1 MSSSRAS
8 EMFPMVEPPI
18 MVWVDGS
25 STLGCCDKSWLLMVL
40 ARVEGS
46 FSFVTR
52 QSRRDTRW
60 SLDQEPATQVIARK
74 REQHKAGLKLVERFP
89 ELVHHASRG
98 PGYSW
103 STVKPLPQKPGK
115 GPSPPTAQERLKTNP
130 EVKLLAGVPKKPLS
144 GIVIVEMIPF
154 PHRLPLFKHRPFTQ

>member
-98 PGYSW
+98 PRLFM
-103 STVKPLPQKPGK
+103 VNGK
-115 GPSPPTAQERLKTNP
+115 APTAKAR
-130 EVKLLAGVPKKPLS
+130 
-144 GIVIVEMIPF
+144 
-154 PHRLPLFKHRPFTQ
+154 